1 MFHIFLPRIYK
12 YEDLPYLN
20 PWPYDTIEVSL
31 CMNEKVAQRIKQ
43 LRLKTGISQ
52 EGLSHLA
59 ELDRKYIGIIEKGNT
74 NISIQVL
81 SQICEALDI
90 SLLEFFRGF

>member
-1 MFHIFLPRIYK
+1 
-12 YEDLPYLN
+12 
-20 PWPYDTIEVSL
+20 
-31 CMNEKVAQRIKQ
+31 MNEKVAQRIKE
-43 LRLKTGISQ
+43 LRLKTGLSQ

-81 SQICEALDI
+81 SQICEALDV
-90 SLLEFFRGF
+90 SLSEFFEEFDN

>member
-1 MFHIFLPRIYK
+1 
-12 YEDLPYLN
+12 
-20 PWPYDTIEVSL
+20 
-31 CMNEKVAQRIKQ
+31 MNEKVAQRIKE
-43 LRLKTGISQ
+43 LRLKTGVSQ

-81 SQICEALDI
+81 SQICDALDI
-90 SLLEFFRGF
+90 SLSEFFKGF

>member
-1 MFHIFLPRIYK
+1 
-12 YEDLPYLN
+12 
-20 PWPYDTIEVSL
+20 
-31 CMNEKVAQRIKQ
+31 MNDKVAQRIKQ
-43 LRLKTGISQ
+43 LRLKAGVSQ

-81 SQICEALDI
+81 SQICDALDI
-90 SLLEFFRGF
+90 SLSEFFKGF

>member
-1 MFHIFLPRIYK
+1 
-12 YEDLPYLN
+12 
-20 PWPYDTIEVSL
+20 
-31 CMNEKVAQRIKQ
+31 MNEKVAQRIKQ

-81 SQICEALDI
+81 SQICDALDI
-90 SLLEFFRGF
+90 SLSEFFKVF

>member
-1 MFHIFLPRIYK
+1 
-12 YEDLPYLN
+12 
-20 PWPYDTIEVSL
+20 
-31 CMNEKVAQRIKQ
+31 MNEKVAQRIKE
-43 LRLKTGISQ
+43 LRLKTGVSQ

-81 SQICEALDI
+81 SQICDALDI
-90 SLLEFFRGF
+90 SLSEFFRGF

>member
-1 MFHIFLPRIYK
+1 
-12 YEDLPYLN
+12 
-20 PWPYDTIEVSL
+20 
-31 CMNEKVAQRIKQ
+31 MNDKVAQRIKQ
-43 LRLKTGISQ
+43 LRLKAGVSH

-90 SLLEFFRGF
+90 SLSEFFKGF

>member
-1 MFHIFLPRIYK
+1 
-12 YEDLPYLN
+12 
-20 PWPYDTIEVSL
+20 
-31 CMNEKVAQRIKQ
+31 MNEKVAQRIKQ

-81 SQICEALDI
+81 SQICDALDI
-90 SLLEFFRGF
+90 SLSEFFRRF

>member
-1 MFHIFLPRIYK
+1 
-12 YEDLPYLN
+12 
-20 PWPYDTIEVSL
+20 
-31 CMNEKVAQRIKQ
+31 MNEKVAQRIKQ
-43 LRLKTGISQ
+43 LRLKAGVSQ

-81 SQICEALDI
+81 SQICDALDI
-90 SLLEFFRGF
+90 SLSEFFKGF

>member
-1 MFHIFLPRIYK
+1 
-12 YEDLPYLN
+12 
-20 PWPYDTIEVSL
+20 
-31 CMNEKVAQRIKQ
+31 MNEKVAQRIKQ

-52 EGLSHLA
+52 EGLSYLA

-90 SLLEFFRGF
+90 SLSEFFKGF

>member
-1 MFHIFLPRIYK
+1 
-12 YEDLPYLN
+12 
-20 PWPYDTIEVSL
+20 
-31 CMNEKVAQRIKQ
+31 MNDKVAQRIKQ

-90 SLLEFFRGF
+90 SLSEFFKGF

>member
-1 MFHIFLPRIYK
+1 
-12 YEDLPYLN
+12 
-20 PWPYDTIEVSL
+20 
-31 CMNEKVAQRIKQ
+31 MNDKVAQRIKQ
-43 LRLKTGISQ
+43 LRLKAGVSQ
-52 EGLSHLA
+52 AGLSHLA

-90 SLLEFFRGF
+90 SLSEFFKGF

>member
-1 MFHIFLPRIYK
+1 
-12 YEDLPYLN
+12 
-20 PWPYDTIEVSL
+20 
-31 CMNEKVAQRIKQ
+31 MNDKVAQRIKQ
-43 LRLKTGISQ
+43 LRLKAGVSQ

-90 SLLEFFRGF
+90 SLSEFFKGF

>member
-1 MFHIFLPRIYK
+1 
-12 YEDLPYLN
+12 
-20 PWPYDTIEVSL
+20 
-31 CMNEKVAQRIKQ
+31 MNDKVAQRIKQ

-81 SQICEALDI
+81 SQICDALDI
-90 SLLEFFRGF
+90 SLSEFFRGF

>member
-1 MFHIFLPRIYK
+1 
-12 YEDLPYLN
+12 
-20 PWPYDTIEVSL
+20 
-31 CMNEKVAQRIKQ
+31 MNDKVAQRIKQ
-43 LRLKTGISQ
+43 LRLKAGVSQ

-81 SQICEALDI
+81 SQICDALDI
-90 SLLEFFRGF
+90 SLSEFFKVF

>member
-1 MFHIFLPRIYK
+1 
-12 YEDLPYLN
+12 
-20 PWPYDTIEVSL
+20 
-31 CMNEKVAQRIKQ
+31 MNEKVAQRIKQ

-81 SQICEALDI
+81 SQICDALDI
-90 SLLEFFRGF
+90 SLSEFFKGF

>member
-1 MFHIFLPRIYK
+1 
-12 YEDLPYLN
+12 
-20 PWPYDTIEVSL
+20 
-31 CMNEKVAQRIKQ
+31 MNEKVAQRIKQ
-43 LRLKTGISQ
+43 LRLKNSLSQ

-90 SLLEFFRGF
+90 SLSEFFKGF